1 MARRTSSARCG
12 GRWPPPATRTSRS
25 SSAWKSSSRRTSP
38 PTDGS
43 ERHTV
48 SDLSLDLHDA
58 GLTTPELVI
67 LEMEATSK
75 EDASAQLASRM
86 YEAGRISDL
95 EAFLDQVNSREHQ
108 MATGLPG
115 GVGLPH
121 ARSQYVNQTSIA
133 VGVTRF
139 GHSLDFG
146 AVDGPATLVLLMATP
161 AQSFSEHLEVLATIA
176 RSLFKENFRESLRR
190 AHDAEVI
197 AELINSSLV
206 FFDH

>member
-1 MARRTSSARCG
+1 MSVL
-12 GRWPPPATRTSRS
+12 P
-25 SSAWKSSSRRTSP
+25 
-38 PTDGS
+38 
-43 ERHTV
+43 
-48 SDLSLDLHDA
+48 LDLHDA
-58 GLTTPELVI
+58 ELTTPDMVI
-67 LEMEATSK
+67 LEMVAASRQ
-75 EDASAQLASRM
+75 DASAQLAARM
-86 YEAGRISDL
+86 HAGGRISDL
-95 EAFLDQVNSREHQ
+95 AAFLDQVSSREHQ

-121 ARSQYVNQTSIA
+121 ARSEYVNRTSIA
-133 VGVTRF
+133 VGVTKF

-206 FFDH
+206 FHNH